1 MRESLGLPALLDA
14 EQMGAMGMDR
24 VESRYRDKLRA
35 LEECLLGYGSVAVGF
50 SGGVDST
57 FLAAVC
63 ARVMP
68 TRVLLVHLATPFA
81 TTPEREYSAPLTVT
95 PGCERS
101 VPVAPTVEC
110 ERSVPMGD
118 VRADAA
124 TGAYPD
130 TALDTLQATN
140 FGLPLVTIDVDPLG
154 DADIREN
161 GPLRCYYCKRMGFEH
176 IVEVARERGFA
187 EVADGSNAD
196 DTDDYRPGMR
206 AIRELGV
213 RSPLMECGWRK
224 PEERELLRAWGFA
237 QWNLPAGAC
246 LATRIPCGEE
256 LNLQKLATVR
266 ACEDYLHS
274 LGLSTVRARLIG
286 GTVRVEASVEDL
298 QALSAW
304 GDIADSGVS
313 LPAGIVA
320 ELTARA
326 ACPVEPVAV
335 LYGKGGMN
343 G

>member
-1 MRESLGLPALLDA
+1 MRESLGLPALLDT

-24 VESRYRDKLRA
+24 VEIRYRDKLRA
-35 LEECLLGYGSVAVGF
+35 LEECLLGCGSVAVGF

-81 TTPEREYSAPLTVT
+81 TTPEREYSAPVTVT

-101 VPVAPTVEC
+101 VP
-110 ERSVPMGD
+110 MGD
-118 VRADAA
+118 ARADAA

-130 TALDTLQATN
+130 TALDAPQATS

-161 GPLRCYYCKRMGFEH
+161 GPLRCYYCKRMGFER

-196 DTDDYRPGMR
+196 DADDYRPGMR

-224 PEERELLRAWGFA
+224 SEERELLRAWGFA

-246 LATRIPCGEE
+246 LATRIPCGEG
-256 LNLQKLATVR
+256 LDLRKLATVR

-298 QALSAW
+298 QALSTW
-304 GDIADSGVS
+304 SDIADSGVS